1 MALHHARPGEA
12 VRLADLSRDH
22 ATALVK
28 TGQFEA
34 IHLVVKAGARLAP
47 HSVAGE
53 FTLHCLTGRVRLS
66 LPDAEDVILEAGEWL
81 YLGRAEEHGVKGLED
96 ATLLLT
102 ILF

>member
-1 MALHHARPGEA
+1 MALDHAQPGET
-12 VRLADLSRDH
+12 VRLAGLSRDH

-28 TGQFEA
+28 TDQFEA
-34 IHLVVKAGARLAP
+34 IHLVVGAGTKLAP

-53 FTLHCLTGRVRLS
+53 FTLQCLTGRIRLS
-66 LPDAEDVILEAGEWL
+66 RPDSGDVILQAGEWL
-81 YLGRAEEHGVKGLED
+81 YLGRGEEHGVEGLED

>member
-1 MALHHARPGEA
+1 MALDHAQPGEA
-12 VRLADLSRDH
+12 VRLASLSRDH

-47 HSVAGE
+47 HRVAGE
-53 FTLHCLTGRVRLS
+53 FTLQCLTGRVRLTRPAS
-66 LPDAEDVILEAGEWL
+66 QDVILEAGEWL
-81 YLGRAEEHGVKGLED
+81 YLGRAEEHGVEGIED
-96 ATLLLT
+96 AALLLT

>member
-1 MALHHARPGEA
+1 MALHHAQPGEA
-12 VRLADLSRDH
+12 VRLASLSRDH

-28 TGQFEA
+28 TDQFEA
-34 IHLVVKAGARLAP
+34 MHLVVSAGEKLAP

-66 LPDAEDVILEAGEWL
+66 RPDADGVTLEAGEWL
-81 YLGRAEEHGVKGLED
+81 YLGRGEEHGVEGIED